1 MLSLLKAGMALN
13 YKISKKWMSRI
24 YVLGNLKNFTSIWTS
39 SYLYWISAA
48 ISGWNLTSRTQAIHK
63 FRNSEICLLTLMVI
77 SSISRLSGWVTTL
90 QSLGIKG
97 TRFVASM
104 INWNFNAL
112 RNEVR
117 SKLWHSQLS
126 TKRSKI
132 SNGLNAFTFKG
143 RNGT

>member
-77 SSISRLSGWVTTL
+77 IETSNFQWTFAGDHSHAAPTALSL
-90 QSLGIKG
+90 P
-97 TRFVASM
+97 
-104 INWNFNAL
+104 
-112 RNEVR
+112 
-117 SKLWHSQLS
+117 
-126 TKRSKI
+126 
-132 SNGLNAFTFKG
+132 AFPS
-143 RNGT
+143 